1 MRSFVLLPIALLL
14 LPSLAHAQVVEPAPM
29 PAPAPSPPPAVLAG
43 QWHPGTP
50 PPPGYHVE
58 ERPRTGL
65 VIAGTIVA
73 GVPYFFSVVAA
84 GAAQSN
90 NASGDLYIPVA
101 GPWLTMG
108 QRRYGCNPD
117 QTNSTTGQ
125 NLQCVADIFVVMGLI
140 ADGVMQ
146 ATGAT
151 LLIVGLTATKSELVR
166 DDQAVHFAPMQVGHG
181 YGAGVFGRF

>member
-1 MRSFVLLPIALLL
+1 MRSFVLLLVALLF
-14 LPSLAHAQVVEPAPM
+14 LPSLARAQVVEPT
-29 PAPAPSPPPAVLAG
+29 PAPAPSPSAAALAA
-43 QWHPGTP
+43 QWRPGIP

-58 ERPRTGL
+58 QSPRTGL
-65 VIAGTIVA
+65 VIAGTVVA
-73 GVPYFFSVVAA
+73 AVPYFFSVVAA

-90 NASGDLYIPVA
+90 NASGDLYVPLA

-108 QRRYGCNPD
+108 QRKYGCNPD

-140 ADGVMQ
+140 ADGALQ
-146 ATGAT
+146 AVGAT

-166 DDQAVHFAPMQVGHG
+166 DDQSVRIAPMRVGSG
-181 YGAGVFGRF
+181 YGAGVFGTF